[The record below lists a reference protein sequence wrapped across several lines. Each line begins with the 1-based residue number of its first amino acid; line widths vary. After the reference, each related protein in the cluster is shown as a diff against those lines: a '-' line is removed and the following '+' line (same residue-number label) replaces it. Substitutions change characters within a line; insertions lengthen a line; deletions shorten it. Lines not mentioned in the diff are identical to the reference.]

1 MGLISLAGAIAVTYY
16 TRFPLIALPA
26 AVFTHLTLIDIVQM
40 IWGESFLFTESTAI
54 ISALFILFGIWM
66 TIYKM
71 KNYAFWV
78 KLYGLVWFLI
88 TSTILFFDSESILF
102 GLLFLAVYLIMAGVS
117 LFLREVMFMVFSVIG
132 VYIYIF
138 NLVFDIFEGS
148 AIFPLILGIMG
159 VSIVLLAVF
168 FQKYG
173 KGLFHRRSEGKPKP
187 VIKE

>member
-1 MGLISLAGAIAVTYY
+1 
-16 TRFPLIALPA
+16 
-26 AVFTHLTLIDIVQM
+26 
-40 IWGESFLFTESTAI
+40 
-54 ISALFILFGIWM
+54 
-66 TIYKM
+66 M

-102 GLLFLAVYLIMAGVS
+102 GLLYLAIYLVIAGIS
-117 LFLREVMFMVFSVIG
+117 LYLREAMFMVFAIIG
-132 VYIYIF
+132 IYLYIF